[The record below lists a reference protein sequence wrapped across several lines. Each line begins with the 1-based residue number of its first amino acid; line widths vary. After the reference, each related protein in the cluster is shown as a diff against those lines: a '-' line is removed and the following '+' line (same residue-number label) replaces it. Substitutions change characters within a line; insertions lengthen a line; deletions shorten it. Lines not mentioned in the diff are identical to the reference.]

1 MTQVSLS
8 ALDAIKRKAKTLK
21 RDYPKLSHT
30 QRLDIA
36 SRELLKV
43 SNYHEAKTACTK
55 YIESHLAVR
64 GAIAECSF
72 CGLSFST
79 DFRDDVSSHEA
90 RHIEH
95 EKAHRALG
103 YRPAPYRV
111 REAQKTLAYAELD
124 ADNPLTVQVEG
135 ALRLI
140 RAHFDRSLET
150 AINGRYWREH
160 PTFDEYIAMT
170 DDYLGTIP
178 PGVMKEIRTR
188 YGRTL
193 GQIAEGRSYWHPA

>member
-1 MTQVSLS
+1 MTQISLS
-8 ALDAIKRKAKTLK
+8 ALGAIKRKAKTLK
-21 RDYPKLSHT
+21 RDYPQLSHT

-55 YIESHLAVR
+55 YIESHLTVH
-64 GAIAECSF
+64 GAIAECDF

-79 DFRDDVSSHEA
+79 DCRDDINSHEA

-95 EKAHRALG
+95 EKAHHALG
-103 YRPAPYRV
+103 YIPAPYRV
-111 REAQKTLAYAELD
+111 REGQKKVAYSELD
-124 ADNPLTVQVEG
+124 ADNPLSVQVDG
-135 ALRLI
+135 AMRLI

-150 AINGRYWREH
+150 AINGGYWREH
-160 PTFDEYIAMT
+160 PTFDEYIAMI
-170 DDYLGTIP
+170 DDYVGTIP
-178 PGVMKEIRTR
+178 PEVMIEIRTR

-193 GQIAEGRSYWHPA
+193 GQIAEGKSYWHPA